1 MRRAAGYDGVSS
13 PCAIPEGPCQ
23 VFDAVLVANRGEIA
37 VRVMRACRELG
48 VRTVAVYSEADRDA
62 LHVRYADEAFLVGP
76 ASAAD
81 SYLATEKLLDVA
93 ERADVDAIHPG
104 YGFFSENA
112 DFAEAVQAAGFV
124 FVGPSPRSIRRMG
137 DKLSAR
143 RAALAA
149 DAPVVPG
156 TPEPLTDIAAA
167 VAFADDHG
175 YPVAVKAAFGGGG
188 RGMRVVRSEP
198 ELRDAVASASREA
211 QAAFGR
217 GEVYLERY
225 LERPRHVEVQV
236 LGDLDGT
243 VIHLGERD
251 CSLQRRHQK
260 LIEEAPAP
268 GVSDAL
274 RQRLGAAAVRIAQQ
288 VGYHNAGT
296 CEFLLANN
304 GHDFYFLEMNTRL
317 QVEHPVTE
325 FVTGVDLV
333 HAQLRIAAGDG
344 MGLTQDDVSIR
355 GHAIEVRLNAEDPG
369 EGFSPGP
376 GRITRLALPQG
387 PWVRFDGGVEQG
399 WEIPRLYDSMIGKL
413 IVWGGDREEARRRM
427 LRALDEL
434 VVEGVPTV
442 APFHR
447 LALEHHDFVKAT
459 HSTVSVEHEWDL
471 STLERH
477 EAVAAT
483 QEPTAAGRTITV
495 EVDGRRL
502 EVTVFGDL
510 GDPAGSGEPS
520 VSDRVRRRASGVG
533 GGQVSAGGADVVAP
547 MQGTLVTYAAAEGDT
562 VAAGDLVAVL
572 EAMKM
577 ENHVIAHRDGVV
589 HDLRF
594 FPGDTVPSGAV
605 LARIGDTPAPPDDE
619 ADVAEAAG

>member
-1 MRRAAGYDGVSS
+1 
-13 PCAIPEGPCQ
+13 
-23 VFDAVLVANRGEIA
+23 
-37 VRVMRACRELG
+37 MRACRELG
-48 VRTVAVYSEADRDA
+48 VRSVAVYSEADRDA

-76 ASAAD
+76 ASAAE

-93 ERADVDAIHPG
+93 ERAGVDAIHPG

-124 FVGPSPRSIRRMG
+124 FVGPSPHSIRRMG

-156 TPEPLTDIAAA
+156 TPEPLTAVADA

-188 RGMRVVRSEP
+188 RGMRVVRSER

-211 QAAFGR
+211 EAAFGR

-260 LIEEAPAP
+260 LVEEAPAP
-268 GVSDAL
+268 GVSAAL
-274 RQRLGAAAVRIAQQ
+274 RERLGAAAVRIAQQ
-288 VGYHNAGT
+288 VSYHNAGT

-325 FVTGVDLV
+325 FVTGLDLV

-369 EGFSPGP
+369 ARFSPGP
-376 GRITRLALPQG
+376 GQVTRLAVPQG

-399 WEIPRLYDSMIGKL
+399 WEIPRVYDSMIGKL
-413 IVWGGDREEARRRM
+413 IVWGEDREDARRRM

-471 STLERH
+471 SSLEPH
-477 EAVAAT
+477 EAMAAG
-483 QEPTAAGRTITV
+483 PDGTAAGRTLTV

-502 EVTVFGDL
+502 EVTVFGELADT
-510 GDPAGSGEPS
+510 AGSGVPS
-520 VSDRVRRRASGVG
+520 VSERVRRRTTGVG
-533 GGQVSAGGADVVAP
+533 GGKVSAGGADVVAP

-562 VAAGDLVAVL
+562 VSAGDLVAVL

-577 ENHVIAHRDGVV
+577 ENHVTAHRDGVV

-594 FPGDTVPSGAV
+594 SPGDTVPSGAV